1 MRTASLLPDSHPPT
15 CTLFLKP
22 WAQGDMCYCQG
33 RCHKLHRHN
42 HPPSS
47 MVSLP
52 GLSVESDTSQSQW
65 GFGVGRGAGSTAR
78 LSSEACCSPAL
89 GSLSPRNCIP
99 VKLAQFPRNQHVSFS
114 TSPSSSS
121 PCYFPICSPLTACP
135 FSFFSVHRLAPACAP
150 G

>member
-1 MRTASLLPDSHPPT
+1 MRTAPLLPRFHPPT
-15 CTLFLKP
+15 CTLSPSSPGPKE
-22 WAQGDMCYCQG
+22 DMCYYRG

-78 LSSEACCSPAL
+78 LSSEACCPPTL

-99 VKLAQFPRNQHVSFS
+99 VKLAQFPTNQRVSS
-114 TSPSSSS
+114 SPSSSS
-121 PCYFPICSPLTACP
+121 PCYFSTCSPLTACP
-135 FSFFSVHRLAPACAP
+135 FLFLSVHRLAPACAP